1 MKVIETKNRY
11 LLTRIYTT
19 YIRPKLEYTTVIW
32 NTHLK
37 SQSAMIEKVQ
47 KAFSKRFKGL
57 KNKSYQE
64 RLQILQLQSLEERR
78 KINDAITVYKV
89 LHHISYISLEDVHI
103 KVSQSVTRG
112 TKLLSKKTINNIV
125 SRHFSVRVTNTWNS
139 LPTAVRMTPTLSS
152 IKSKLI
158 NLDNN
163 R

>member
-1 MKVIETKNRY
+1 M
-11 LLTRIYTT
+11 
-19 YIRPKLEYTTVIW
+19 EYTSIVAICCDRESTESIF
-32 NTHLK
+32 
-37 SQSAMIEKVQ
+37 
-47 KAFSKRFKGL
+47 KAINRT

-78 KINDAITVYKV
+78 KLNDAITVYKA
-89 LHHISYISLEDVHI
+89 LHHISNISPEDVHI
-103 KVSQSVTRG
+103 KVSQSVIRG

-125 SRHFSVRVTNTWNS
+125 SRYFSFRVTNTLNT